1 MSEMLP
7 TQILCMVIELHSR
20 GYESLY
26 LFSGR
31 SPSGMNWRY
40 EIGVMSEGEWPSHP
54 PLTQDSLD
62 RASKDTAWSLSPHS
76 VTDLADR
83 FETHFEDRLEGARV
97 PNPSYAQWFNSLV
110 NTLEPDQLLD
120 FYADYD
126 ADFECALKTAPGYS
140 GNHR

>member
-7 TQILCMVIELHSR
+7 TQILRMVIELHNR

-26 LFSGR
+26 LYSGM

-40 EIGVMSEGEWPSHP
+40 EIGIMSNGEWPSRP

-62 RASKDTAWSLSPHS
+62 RASQDTPWSRSPHS
-76 VTDLADR
+76 VTELADR
-83 FETHFEDRLEGARV
+83 FETTFQGRLDEARA
-97 PNPSYAQWFNSLV
+97 PNKEYAQWFHALV
-110 NTLEPDQLLD
+110 NTLRPDQLLD

-126 ADFECALKTAPGYS
+126 ADFERVLKSAPGYS
-140 GNHR
+140 RNRW